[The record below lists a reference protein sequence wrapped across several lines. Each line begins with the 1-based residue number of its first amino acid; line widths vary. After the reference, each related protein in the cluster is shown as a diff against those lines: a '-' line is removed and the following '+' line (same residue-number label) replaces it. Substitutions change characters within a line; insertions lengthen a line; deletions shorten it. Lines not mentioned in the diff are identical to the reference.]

1 MEQDAVKCPVLKWPT
16 QAHSL
21 EPQHEVP
28 LSLSPGHCRAPGL
41 LERHAGSTCQKSQQ
55 VGRQACPEGLGAR
68 NGGLLARGA
77 GFRVLEGRLFS
88 LLTNLTWEAEQRYFL
103 FLKHRKGSFLGVC
116 VCNHIHSCSTESG
129 TCESVSHEAASIGT
143 SRDPADTPYGKRGE
157 EGMME
162 LRKNRWSFFFV
173 KFLLKLK
180 FLIKKTIIFPS

>member
-16 QAHSL
+16 QAHCL

-41 LERHAGSTCQKSQQ
+41 LERRQKSQQ

-88 LLTNLTWEAEQRYFL
+88 LLTNLTWEAEQRFFL
-103 FLKHRKGSFLGVC
+103 FLKHRKGSFLGGCVC
-116 VCNHIHSCSTESG
+116 VTTSIPAPLSQEHVR
-129 TCESVSHEAASIGT
+129 VSLMKLPVLE
-143 SRDPADTPYGKRGE
+143 PAEILLTPR
-157 EGMME
+157 ME
-162 LRKNRWSFFFV
+162 KGVRKGWWSWERTDGLF
-173 KFLLKLK
+173 FLLS
-180 FLIKKTIIFPS
+180 FS